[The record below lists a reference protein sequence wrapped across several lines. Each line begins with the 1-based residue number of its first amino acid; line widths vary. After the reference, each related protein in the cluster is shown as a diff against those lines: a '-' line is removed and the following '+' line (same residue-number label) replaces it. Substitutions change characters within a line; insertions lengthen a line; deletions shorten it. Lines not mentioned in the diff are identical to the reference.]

1 MKKLS
6 LTLFSILVL
15 ISYSI
20 SNSSEKNLAKGKARI
35 IDGDTIEIDKE
46 KIRFGGINSPERN
59 EVGYKLAKDKL
70 SEKIIN
76 KTLVCIREK
85 NKDRYSRTVAECFVN
100 GESISSFMVKKGY
113 ACDYVRY
120 SKGKYSEEQ
129 KYAKVNKLGI
139 WEMKYDIFWEN
150 KCRKK

>member
-1 MKKLS
+1 MKKLR
-6 LTLFSILVL
+6 LILFSILVL
-15 ISYSI
+15 IFYS
-20 SNSSEKNLAKGKARI
+20 NVNCSEKNFVKGKPRI
-35 IDGDTIEIDKE
+35 IDGDTIEINKE

>member
-6 LTLFSILVL
+6 LILFSIIIL
-15 ISYSI
+15 INFSFT
-20 SNSSEKNLAKGKARI
+20 NSSEKNISKGKARI
-35 IDGDTIEIDKE
+35 IDGDTIEINKE

>member
-15 ISYSI
+15 ISYSV
-20 SNSSEKNLAKGKARI
+20 SNSTEKNLAKGKARI

-70 SEKIIN
+70 TEKIENRNLIC
-76 KTLVCIREK
+76 VREK

-100 GESISSFMVKKGY
+100 GQSLSSFMVKYGY
-113 ACDYVRY
+113 ACDYLYY
-120 SKGKYSEEQ
+120 SKGKYADEQ
-129 KYAKVNKLGI
+129 KYAKANKLGV
-139 WEMKYDIFWEN
+139 WKMKYDSSWES

>member
-1 MKKLS
+1 MKKLNRILSS
-6 LTLFSILVL
+6 LLVL
-15 ISYSI
+15 ISFSI
-20 SNSSEKNLAKGKARI
+20 VNSSEKNFAKGKARI

-70 SEKIIN
+70 TKKIKN
-76 KTLVCIREK
+76 KTLLCIREK
-85 NKDRYSRTVAECFVN
+85 NKDRYNRTVAECFLN
-100 GESISSFMVKKGY
+100 GQSLSSFMVKYGY
-113 ACDYVRY
+113 ACDYVYY
-120 SKGKYSEEQ
+120 SKGKYADEQ
-129 KYAKVNKLGI
+129 KYANANNLGV

>member
-6 LTLFSILVL
+6 LILFSIIIL
-15 ISYSI
+15 IHFSFT
-20 SNSSEKNLAKGKARI
+20 NSSEKNIAKGKARI
-35 IDGDTIEIDKE
+35 IDGDTIEINKE